1 MRVKTAFFSSLAQIR
16 FWDRSCPI
24 KGSFCSILIILAI
37 LDLEEKEGVSMNEF
51 LAEEEMEKSEEK
63 NPMMLKLLK
72 QRTILIYGEI
82 TQDLAKAV
90 TEQLLYLSAINDEP
104 ITMFINSQGGH
115 VESGDTIHDVIRF
128 IKPKVKMIGTGWV
141 ASAGITI
148 YLAADKKD
156 RYSLPNTRYM
166 IHQPAGGVQGQS
178 TEIQIEAKEILRMRK
193 RVNKLIAKATG
204 QTLEKIE
211 KDTDRNFWLS
221 AEEAKDYGIVGKIV
235 ESDSAVK

>member
-1 MRVKTAFFSSLAQIR
+1 
-16 FWDRSCPI
+16 
-24 KGSFCSILIILAI
+24 
-37 LDLEEKEGVSMNEF
+37 MNEF
-51 LAEEEMEKSEEK
+51 LAEEELEKSEEK

-82 TQDLAKAV
+82 NQDLAKSV
-90 TEQLLYLSAINDEP
+90 TEQLLYLSAVSDDP

-115 VESGDTIHDVIRF
+115 VDSGDTIHDVIRF

-204 QTLEKIE
+204 QTLEQIE

-221 AEEAKDYGIVGKIV
+221 AEEAKDYGIVGKII

>member
-1 MRVKTAFFSSLAQIR
+1 
-16 FWDRSCPI
+16 
-24 KGSFCSILIILAI
+24 
-37 LDLEEKEGVSMNEF
+37 MNEF

-90 TEQLLYLSAINDEP
+90 TEQLRYLSAINDEP

>member
-1 MRVKTAFFSSLAQIR
+1 
-16 FWDRSCPI
+16 
-24 KGSFCSILIILAI
+24 
-37 LDLEEKEGVSMNEF
+37 MNDF
-51 LAEEEMEKSEEK
+51 LAEEENEQTEKIEER
-63 NPMMLKLLK
+63 NPMLLKLLK

-82 TQDLAKAV
+82 TQELAKTV
-90 TEQLLYLSAINDEP
+90 TEQLLYLSAINDDP

-211 KDTDRNFWLS
+211 QDTDRNFWLS

-235 ESDSAVK
+235 ESDTAVK

>member
-1 MRVKTAFFSSLAQIR
+1 MSKFF
-16 FWDRSCPI
+16 
-24 KGSFCSILIILAI
+24 
-37 LDLEEKEGVSMNEF
+37 N
-51 LAEEEMEKSEEK
+51 EEETEKMEEK
-63 NPMMLKLLK
+63 NPMLLKLLK

-82 TQDLAKAV
+82 NQDLAKTV
-90 TEQLLYLSAINDEP
+90 TEQLLYLSAISDEP

-148 YLAADKKD
+148 YLAAEKED

-166 IHQPAGGVQGQS
+166 IHQPAGEIQGQS

-193 RVNKLIAKATG
+193 RVNQLIANATG
-204 QTLEKIE
+204 QTLEQIE

-221 AEEAKDYGIVGKIV
+221 AEEAKDYGIVGQIV
-235 ESDSAVK
+235 ESDDAINK

>member
-1 MRVKTAFFSSLAQIR
+1 
-16 FWDRSCPI
+16 
-24 KGSFCSILIILAI
+24 
-37 LDLEEKEGVSMNEF
+37 MNEF

-178 TEIQIEAKEILRMRK
+178 TEIQIEAKEILRMLK

>member
-1 MRVKTAFFSSLAQIR
+1 MDRRKRRNRNMSKFF
-16 FWDRSCPI
+16 
-24 KGSFCSILIILAI
+24 
-37 LDLEEKEGVSMNEF
+37 N
-51 LAEEEMEKSEEK
+51 EEETEKMEEK
-63 NPMMLKLLK
+63 NPMLLKLLK

-82 TQDLAKAV
+82 NQDLAKTV
-90 TEQLLYLSAINDEP
+90 TEQLLYLSAISDEP

-148 YLAADKKD
+148 YLAAEKED

-166 IHQPAGGVQGQS
+166 IHQPAGGIQGQS

-193 RVNKLIAKATG
+193 RVNQLIANATG
-204 QTLEKIE
+204 QTLEQIE

-221 AEEAKDYGIVGKIV
+221 AEEAKDYGIVGQIV
-235 ESDSAVK
+235 ESDDAINK

>member
-1 MRVKTAFFSSLAQIR
+1 M
-16 FWDRSCPI
+16 
-24 KGSFCSILIILAI
+24 
-37 LDLEEKEGVSMNEF
+37 
-51 LAEEEMEKSEEK
+51 
-63 NPMMLKLLK
+63 
-72 QRTILIYGEI
+72 
-82 TQDLAKAV
+82 
-90 TEQLLYLSAINDEP
+90 TEQLLYLSAVSDDP

-204 QTLEKIE
+204 QTLEQIE

-221 AEEAKDYGIVGKIV
+221 AEEAKDYGIVGKII

>member
-1 MRVKTAFFSSLAQIR
+1 MNHLFAEADTPK
-16 FWDRSCPI
+16 P
-24 KGSFCSILIILAI
+24 
-37 LDLEEKEGVSMNEF
+37 EEQ
-51 LAEEEMEKSEEK
+51 
-63 NPMMLKLLK
+63 NPMLLKLLK

-82 TQDLAKAV
+82 TQELAKTV
-90 TEQLLYLSAINDEP
+90 TEQLLYLSSVSEEP

-115 VESGDTIHDVIRF
+115 VESGDTIHDVIQF

-193 RVNKLIAKATG
+193 RVNNLIAKATG
-204 QTLEKIE
+204 HTLEQIE
-211 KDTDRNFWLS
+211 QDTDRNFWLS
-221 AEEAKDYGIVGKIV
+221 AEEAKDYGIVNKIV
-235 ESDSAVK
+235 ESESAIK

>member
-1 MRVKTAFFSSLAQIR
+1 
-16 FWDRSCPI
+16 
-24 KGSFCSILIILAI
+24 
-37 LDLEEKEGVSMNEF
+37 MNDF
-51 LAEEEMEKSEEK
+51 LAEEELEKSEEK

-82 TQDLAKAV
+82 NQDLAKSV
-90 TEQLLYLSAINDEP
+90 TEQLLYLSAVSDDP

-204 QTLEKIE
+204 QTLEQIE

>member
-1 MRVKTAFFSSLAQIR
+1 
-16 FWDRSCPI
+16 
-24 KGSFCSILIILAI
+24 
-37 LDLEEKEGVSMNEF
+37 MNEF
-51 LAEEEMEKSEEK
+51 FAEEEMEKSEEK

-82 TQDLAKAV
+82 NQKLAKTV
-90 TEQLLYLSAINDEP
+90 TEQLLYLSAASDEP

-115 VESGDTIHDVIRF
+115 VESGDTIHDMIRF

-193 RVNKLIAKATG
+193 RVNNLIAKATG
-204 QTLEKIE
+204 HTLEEIE

-221 AEEAKDYGIVGKIV
+221 AEEAKDYGIVGKII
-235 ESDSAVK
+235 ESDTGIK